1 MTTQEVVMRLWC
13 HETTRVFG
21 DRLINNQDMMWLIEA
36 VKECTKVDLG
46 AGFDMLC
53 KHLDTDRNG
62 KVETLD
68 EYRGLLFGDIFAPF
82 GNPERPYEE
91 ILDKNK
97 LKKQAEAQL

>member
-1 MTTQEVVMRLWC
+1 MRLWA

-36 VKECTKVDLG
+36 VKECVKLDLG
-46 AGFDMLC
+46 TGFDLLF
-53 KHLDTDRNG
+53 KHLDTDKNG

-82 GNPERPYEE
+82 GIPERPYEE
-91 ILDKNK
+91 ILDNK
-97 LKKQAEAQL
+97 KLIKSAEE